1 MGLLTDDC
9 DINQNELETFIGG
22 NGDFYIAIKAEGKSY
37 AVRIATSGGIA
48 PLDVKLAIANLHREM
63 EAAGLNSPTKKN
75 ELVIP
80 DVSGHVPAEILD
92 FLHKLRLA
100 EHSDIREH
108 AIDLFSRYCR

>member
-22 NGDFYIAIKAEGKSY
+22 NGDFYIAIKAEGKSH

-63 EAAGLNSPTKKN
+63 EAAGLNSPTQKN

-80 DVSGHVPAEILD
+80 H
-92 FLHKLRLA
+92 R
-100 EHSDIREH
+100 
-108 AIDLFSRYCR
+108 